1 MAMSL
6 AANRPVSIIRPTG
19 LRLLNLPLSAAR
31 SESDLPM
38 LRSELIHPQISRILA
53 QAGHSS
59 KILIADG
66 NYPASSAIGP
76 KAELISLNL
85 APGLVTV
92 AQVLRVLLTAI
103 PIEAVSTMGMPDDDP
118 YRLPHDPPVW
128 NEYRAVL
135 AAAGESIE
143 LKPISRWDFYDAVDS
158 RDHVLTIQTGDQA
171 LWANLLLTVG
181 VRKSQ

>member
-1 MAMSL
+1 
-6 AANRPVSIIRPTG
+6 
-19 LRLLNLPLSAAR
+19 
-31 SESDLPM
+31 M
-38 LRSELIHPQISRILA
+38 LTSQLIHPKISEVLA
-53 QAGHSS
+53 RAGHSA

-76 KAELISLNL
+76 KAELVSLNL

-92 AQVLRVLLTAI
+92 AQVLDVLLTAI

-128 NEYRAVL
+128 SHYRTIL
-135 AAAGESIE
+135 DRAGQSIE
-143 LKPISRWDFYDAVDS
+143 LQPISRWDFYDAVAS

-181 VRKSQ
+181 VRKAG